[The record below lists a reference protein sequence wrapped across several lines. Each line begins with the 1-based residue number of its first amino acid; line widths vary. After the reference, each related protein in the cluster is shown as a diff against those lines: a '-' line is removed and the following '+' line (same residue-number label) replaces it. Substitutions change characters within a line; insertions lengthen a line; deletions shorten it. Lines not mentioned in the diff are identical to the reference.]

1 MSAYSTNANVQS
13 GITDYSRGRVLPGQR
28 PRNATYIERNT
39 SGVDSTRNVAQ
50 VTTILITASANLDEP
65 AIVIGDATF
74 PFVSSTT
81 DALTA
86 AAGGAVLT
94 AAIDEGDLLANI
106 VESID
111 VTDETITVTFSDYV
125 AHVVSFTAEGSTT
138 ATVTDTAEAAA
149 QVNHKGGVFL
159 SVVDNA
165 DPTMSGVHLPA
176 DASEAIHGCLMAGPY
191 PNHQT
196 PMNPYGLAAD
206 ESWPAGVQMEF
217 ATNGDLCVR
226 IAANVTEGDDVY
238 VVMDPTS
245 SMNGYATNALTTSG
259 AASQV
264 TRGDVEFNGT
274 DEVGVTVDGY
284 TVSVPSNTSD
294 DQTATDL
301 KAAWDADAFA
311 LTKAT
316 ASINLDGAESYFI
329 LTFLDNIE
337 HIVAA
342 YSPATADV
350 TGITNTTAASTGT
363 VTSKRYKSATFTET
377 RTLVQGDAYI
387 DLG

>member
-1 MSAYSTNANVQS
+1 
-13 GITDYSRGRVLPGQR
+13 
-28 PRNATYIERNT
+28 
-39 SGVDSTRNVAQ
+39 
-50 VTTILITASANLDEP
+50 
-65 AIVIGDATF
+65 
-74 PFVSSTT
+74 
-81 DALTA
+81 
-86 AAGGAVLT
+86 
-94 AAIDEGDLLANI
+94 
-106 VESID
+106 
-111 VTDETITVTFSDYV
+111 
-125 AHVVSFTAEGSTT
+125 
-138 ATVTDTAEAAA
+138 
-149 QVNHKGGVFL
+149 
-159 SVVDNA
+159 
-165 DPTMSGVHLPA
+165 
-176 DASEAIHGCLMAGPY
+176 
-191 PNHQT
+191 
-196 PMNPYGLAAD
+196 
-206 ESWPAGVQMEF
+206 MEF

-350 TGITNTTAASTGT
+350 TVITNTTAASTGT